1 MSDIEEKKSRI
12 IKARG
17 ELQTIHADY
26 GLMKVNRMLVAVVFS
41 LMTLVLILGFLLFP
55 DQAINFK
62 YKRNLSNQIRNME
75 TGPVLSAEVNHLKG
89 QMIGLVS
96 GSIESKLRVL
106 EESLR
111 IGSVSSSLGTIE
123 DLKNDIK
130 VLRSYS
136 QPVEKKEEPVFVNE
150 QILLEVSQLK
160 KLIYVSLASCGLML
174 AAVAGIWLK
183 NNNRLPYKKVINHY
197 LGKH

>member
-1 MSDIEEKKSRI
+1 MSDREEKKSQI

-26 GLMKVNRMLVAVVFS
+26 GLMKVNCLLVAVVFS
-41 LMTLVLILGFLLFP
+41 LMTLILILGFLLFP

-62 YKRNLSNQIRNME
+62 YKRNLAQNSRTID
-75 TGPVLSAEVNHLKG
+75 TAPLLSAELNALKG

-96 GSIESKLRVL
+96 GSIESKLRIL
-106 EESLR
+106 EETLR
-111 IGSVSSSLGTIE
+111 EGAVSSSLGTIE
-123 DLKNDIK
+123 DLKNDVK
-130 VLRSYS
+130 VLRFYA
-136 QPVEKKEEPVFVNE
+136 QPAPKIEEPGILNE
-150 QILLEVSQLK
+150 QILQEVSQLK

-183 NNNRLPYKKVINHY
+183 KSHTLPCHKIIKHY